1 MRGRQVRAL
10 SRKADV
16 LRITVKTVEEA
27 NRLMARIAADEAL
40 GDGSHRTAKMAE
52 VWGPITES
60 TDSAGLPL
68 SMRQVFRQIDEDFMG
83 VTHDGHL
90 IAWGPKRPMPGTDMS
105 WRELI
110 VIRPNR

>member
-1 MRGRQVRAL
+1 VKTL
-10 SRKADV
+10 SRKADMLLV
-16 LRITVKTVEEA
+16 TVETVEEA

-40 GDGSHRTAKMAE
+40 GDGRYRTAKMVE
-52 VWGPITES
+52 VWGPITEL
-60 TDSAGLPL
+60 TDSTILPP
-68 SMRQVFRQIDEDFMG
+68 SMKPVFRQVDEDFMG

-90 IAWGPKRPMPGTDMS
+90 IAWGPKRPMPGTEMT